1 MTPVMVHR
9 KRIRRLT
16 RLYCI
21 RLNLEDM
28 AIKKSRLYAV
38 LRQFGYELRGG
49 MDAPQYKDYGL
60 ARLHGLEATGK
71 APYTLHFGNKDA

>member
-1 MTPVMVHR
+1 
-9 KRIRRLT
+9 
-16 RLYCI
+16 
-21 RLNLEDM
+21 M